1 MRPAFVGRQAMISIS
16 PLALSITMNR
26 LLIVLT
32 LLAWPLWSQATAEP
46 GYQVVRRLGEIEIRQ
61 YEPYA
66 VAEVLI
72 NAPADEAG
80 NEGFRILAA
89 YIFGKNK
96 GERKLEMT
104 APVTQTPVPVKLE
117 MTAPVTVTPATGG
130 YRVQFV
136 LPKGV
141 SAESAPAPI
150 DPRVQLRDVPSVKMA
165 VIRYTGFWSDA
176 NYNEHLNSL
185 KEALRSADLHASGQP
200 LYSRYDPPWTLWFMR
215 RNEIWLPLD
224 QP

>member
-1 MRPAFVGRQAMISIS
+1 MTTGSS
-16 PLALSITMNR
+16 LTLSLTMNR
-26 LLIVLT
+26 MLIVLT
-32 LLAWPLWSQATAEP
+32 MLIWPLLSHATAEP
-46 GYQVVRRLGEIEIRQ
+46 GYQVVRQLGEIEIRQ

-72 NAPADEAG
+72 NAPVDEAG
-80 NEGFRILAA
+80 SKGFRILAA

-96 GERKLEMT
+96 GEQRLEMT

-141 SAESAPAPI
+141 SAESAPAPL
-150 DPRVQLRDVPSVKMA
+150 DPRVQLRDVPPLKMA
-165 VIRYTGFWSDA
+165 VIRYTGFWTDA

-185 KEALRSADLHASGQP
+185 KEALRSADLHAFGPP
-200 LYSRYDPPWTLWFMR
+200 LYSRYDPPWTPWFMR

>member
-1 MRPAFVGRQAMISIS
+1 M
-16 PLALSITMNR
+16 TMNR

-32 LLAWPLWSQATAEP
+32 LLMWPLFGHATAEP
-46 GYQVVRRLGEIEIRQ
+46 GYTVVSRLGAIEIRQ

-72 NAPADEAG
+72 DAPADEAG
-80 NEGFRILAA
+80 NAGFRVLAA

-96 GERKLEMT
+96 GERQLEMTAPVTQTPEPVKLEMT
-104 APVTQTPVPVKLE
+104 APVTQT
-117 MTAPVTVTPATGG
+117 AAAGG
-130 YRVQFV
+130 FRVQFV

-141 SAESAPAPI
+141 SAGSAPQPI
-150 DPRVQLRDVPSVKMA
+150 DPRVQLRDVPTTKVA

-176 NYNEHLNSL
+176 NYNEHLSELQSAL
-185 KEALRSADLHASGQP
+185 KAAGLNASGP
-200 LYSRYDPPWTLWFMR
+200 PVYSRYDPPWTLWFMR

>member
-1 MRPAFVGRQAMISIS
+1 
-16 PLALSITMNR
+16 
-26 LLIVLT
+26 
-32 LLAWPLWSQATAEP
+32 
-46 GYQVVRRLGEIEIRQ
+46 
-61 YEPYA
+61 

-72 NAPADEAG
+72 NAPSEDAG
-80 NEGFRILAA
+80 NEGIRILAA

-117 MTAPVTVTPATGG
+117 MTAPVTLTPATGG

-141 SAESAPAPI
+141 SAESAPAPL
-150 DPRVQLRDVPSVKMA
+150 DPRVQLRDVPPLKMA
-165 VIRYTGFWSDA
+165 VIRYTGFWTDA

>member
-1 MRPAFVGRQAMISIS
+1 MQAMISTS
-16 PLALSITMNR
+16 PLTLGLTMNR

-32 LLAWPLWSQATAEP
+32 MLIWPLLSHATAEP
-46 GYQVVRRLGEIEIRQ
+46 GYQVVRQLGEIEIRQ

-72 NAPADEAG
+72 NAPAGEAG
-80 NEGFRILAA
+80 NQGFRILAA

-96 GERKLEMT
+96 GERRLEMT

-117 MTAPVTVTPATGG
+117 MTAPVTLTPATGG
-130 YRVQFV
+130 YWVQFV

-141 SAESAPAPI
+141 SAASAPAPI
-150 DPRVQLRDVPSVKMA
+150 DPLVQLRDVPPLRMA
-165 VIRYTGFWSDA
+165 VIRYTGFWTDA
-176 NYNEHLNSL
+176 NYNEHLNLL
-185 KEALRSADLHASGQP
+185 KEALRSADLHASGPP
-200 LYSRYDPPWTLWFMR
+200 LYSRYDPPWTPWFMR

>member
-1 MRPAFVGRQAMISIS
+1 MITG
-16 PLALSITMNR
+16 PTLTLRLSMNR

-32 LLAWPLWSQATAEP
+32 MLIWPLWAHATAEP
-46 GYQVVRRLGEIEIRQ
+46 GYQVVRQLGEIEIRQ

-80 NEGFRILAA
+80 NQGFRILAA

-104 APVTQTPVPVKLE
+104 APVTQTPVPVPVKLE
-117 MTAPVTVTPATGG
+117 MTAPVTLTPATGG

-141 SAESAPAPI
+141 SAASAPAPI
-150 DPRVQLRDVPSVKMA
+150 DLRVQLRDVPPLKMA
-165 VIRYTGFWSDA
+165 VIRYTGFWTDA

-185 KEALRSADLHASGQP
+185 KEALRSADLHASGPP
-200 LYSRYDPPWTLWFMR
+200 LYSRYDSPWTLWFMR

>member
-1 MRPAFVGRQAMISIS
+1 
-16 PLALSITMNR
+16 MNR
-26 LLIVLT
+26 LLIALAM
-32 LLAWPLWSQATAEP
+32 LAWPFLSQATAEP
-46 GYQVVRRLGEIEIRQ
+46 GYQVVRQLGEIEIRQ

-72 NAPADEAG
+72 DAPAGEAG

-104 APVTQTPVPVKLE
+104 APVTQTPVPVPVKLE
-117 MTAPVTVTPATGG
+117 MTAPVTMTPATGG
-130 YRVQFV
+130 FRVQFV

-141 SAESAPAPI
+141 SAESAPAPL
-150 DPRVQLRDVPSVKMA
+150 DPRVQLRNVPPLKMA

-176 NYNEHLNSL
+176 NYNEHLKL
-185 KEALRSADLHASGQP
+185 LQEALRSADLHASGQP

>member
-1 MRPAFVGRQAMISIS
+1 MSSTS
-16 PLALSITMNR
+16 PIELRLTMNR

-32 LLAWPLWSQATAEP
+32 LLVWPLWGHATAEP

-72 NAPADEAG
+72 DAPAEEAG
-80 NEGFRILAA
+80 NEGFRVLAA

-117 MTAPVTVTPATGG
+117 MTAPVTLTSATGG

-141 SAESAPAPI
+141 SATLAPVPI
-150 DPRVQLRDVPSVKMA
+150 DPRVQLRDVPSMTVA
-165 VIRYTGFWSDA
+165 VIRYAGFWTDA
-176 NYNEHLNSL
+176 NYNEHLSTL

-200 LYSRYDPPWTLWFMR
+200 IYSRYDPPWTLWFMR

-224 QP
+224 RP